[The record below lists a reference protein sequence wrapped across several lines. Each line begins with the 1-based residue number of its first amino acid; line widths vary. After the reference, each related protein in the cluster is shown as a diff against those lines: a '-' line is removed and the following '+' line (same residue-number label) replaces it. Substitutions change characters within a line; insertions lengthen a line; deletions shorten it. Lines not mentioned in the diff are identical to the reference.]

1 MDGTGHKRGKGTAR
15 QKKLTMFCFYKNNLL
30 SKGALP
36 AASRALFQG
45 KKAQRFVFKPDSVN
59 ATGTLIANPDYL
71 RP

>member
-1 MDGTGHKRGKGTAR
+1 
-15 QKKLTMFCFYKNNLL
+15 MFCFYKNNLL